1 MTDGVG
7 YPVIC
12 PLCLNIERSSCR
24 WVHGGSRSDI
34 SVFECDICG
43 TYALTIEAYTSLGA
57 GDDNLSYR
65 KPTPQESSILSYKIR
80 TASSKNDGKML
91 TVTDDMLSSWRSN
104 ETLPSPAIQAE
115 NLLRFVG
122 DEVSRSG
129 KNIPTLPQHIYAI
142 MGSSS
147 YQSSLDLAKELW
159 ERKLL
164 RINPRTAATGIIE
177 DITLSLDGWN
187 RYEAEKRGE
196 FEGNYGFIA
205 MKFGDAKLDPFVK
218 DVVKPAVKEGI
229 GYDLVDMRDVAR
241 AGVIDNIMRVR
252 IRDSAFVIADLTHDN
267 HGAYWEAGYAEG
279 LGKPVIYICEKVKFD
294 RKGSHFDTNHCTT
307 IPWSKDD
314 PEEFKRQLVATLRR
328 SLDLSARSD

>member
-1 MTDGVG
+1 M
-7 YPVIC
+7 
-12 PLCLNIERSSCR
+12 
-24 WVHGGSRSDI
+24 SDFI
-34 SVFECDICG
+34 
-43 TYALTIEAYTSLGA
+43 
-57 GDDNLSYR
+57 
-65 KPTPQESSILSYKIR
+65 
-80 TASSKNDGKML
+80 
-91 TVTDDMLSSWRSN
+91 
-104 ETLPSPAIQAE
+104 SPATQAM
-115 NLLRFVG
+115 NLIRQIG
-122 DEVSRSG
+122 DKVSQSG
-129 KNIPTLPQHIYAI
+129 KPISQFSGGDKFSVQLIEELQERGIVKVTNVTTVFAGTAFHGVNLTLA
-142 MGSSS
+142 G
-147 YQSSLDLAKELW
+147 W
-159 ERKLL
+159 E
-164 RINPRTAATGIIE
+164 
-177 DITLSLDGWN
+177 

-205 MKFGDAKLDPFVK
+205 MRFGDAKLDPFVK

-294 RKGSHFDTNHCTT
+294 REGSHFDTNHCTT

-314 PEEFKRQLVATLRR
+314 PEAFKQELIATLRR